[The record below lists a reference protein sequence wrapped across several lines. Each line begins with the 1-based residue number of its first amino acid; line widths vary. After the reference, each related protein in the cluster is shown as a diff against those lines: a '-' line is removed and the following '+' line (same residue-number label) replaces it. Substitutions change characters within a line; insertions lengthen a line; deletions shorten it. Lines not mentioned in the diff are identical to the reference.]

1 MPTALEE
8 VQLTNQHSS
17 YSHRLPSNKVD
28 NSNLEKK
35 KIIKIVRHL
44 RDDLSRIFP
53 NELMPSSWIIR
64 CLVDSCYTE
73 SQDPGWQ
80 TSVLHI
86 LRSISENTASRYG
99 VNTVFFQEDGAT
111 PLFPN
116 KENFTPSHAHTFANL
131 AHKYLKLQ
139 LQNQDITKHLYQT
152 SNP

>member
-8 VQLTNQHSS
+8 VQLATQHTS
-17 YSHRLPSNKVD
+17 YSNRLPSNIA
-28 NSNLEKK
+28 NSNLDKK

-64 CLVDSCYTE
+64 CLIESCYTE
-73 SQDPGWQ
+73 SHGLSWQ
-80 TSVLHI
+80 ASVLHI
-86 LRSISENTASRYG
+86 LRSVSENTASRYG
-99 VNTVFFQEDGAT
+99 VNTVFFQEDGVT

-116 KENFTPSHAHTFANL
+116 KEDFSPSHAHTFANL

-139 LQNQDITKHLYQT
+139 QQNQDITKYLYQT